1 MAVRIHLIRHGRSA
15 HVHSGW
21 IDSQG
26 FRAWREAYEL
36 AGIVEN
42 ESPPQPLVQLAAG
55 AGVVV
60 SSDTP
65 RARQSASLLAPGR
78 EVASSPLLCEL
89 DLLGPPLGPLHLPL
103 PLWALAVGLRCS
115 MLRVLGKYPSEAE
128 RSRVLA
134 AAEWLAEL
142 ARLHGSVIAVT
153 HASFRRQLA
162 HRLLAQGWERE
173 GNEKSLRHWSAWSF
187 GASPE
192 ASGGALDRET
202 G

>member
-1 MAVRIHLIRHGRSA
+1 MTIRIHLVRHGRSA

-36 AGIVEN
+36 AGIVDSEA
-42 ESPPQPLVQLAAG
+42 PPQALSRLAAG

-65 RARQSASLLAPGR
+65 RAKQSASLLAPDR
-78 EVASSPLLCEL
+78 EVVNSPLLREL
-89 DLLGPPLGPLHLPL
+89 DLLGPPLGRLRLPL
-103 PLWALAVGLRCS
+103 PLWALAVGLRS
-115 MLRVLGKYPSEAE
+115 GMLWTLGRYPSEAE

-134 AAEWLAEL
+134 ATEWLDDL
-142 ARLHGSVIAVT
+142 ARTRGSVVAVT

-162 HRLLAQGWERE
+162 NRLIAQGWVQEDKER
-173 GNEKSLRHWSAWSF
+173 SLRHWSAWSF
-187 GASPE
+187 
-192 ASGGALDRET
+192 R
-202 G
+202 